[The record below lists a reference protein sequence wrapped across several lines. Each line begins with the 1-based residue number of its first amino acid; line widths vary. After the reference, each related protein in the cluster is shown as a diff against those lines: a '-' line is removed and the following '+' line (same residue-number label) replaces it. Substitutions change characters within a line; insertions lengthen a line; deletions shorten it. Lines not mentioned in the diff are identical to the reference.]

1 VDARDVVLGFLH
13 EVWDQG
19 RVERALNYI
28 HEDYDLGPLGRG
40 PRAAEA
46 NRVTFSD
53 AFPDLRLDV
62 EDVIASGPH
71 VAVWMRLSATH
82 GGTFRGYAATGRHAT
97 WDEVG
102 FFTVQD
108 GKIIRGR
115 YLADMFGLRKAL
127 GVLPTDMA

>member
-1 VDARDVVLGFLH
+1 VVLSFLR
-13 EVWDQG
+13 EVWDEG
-19 RVERALNYI
+19 RIDRVVEYI
-28 HEDYDLGPLGRG
+28 HEDYDLGRLGRG

-46 NRVTFSD
+46 NRLDFGT
-53 AFPDLRLDV
+53 AFPDLRLAV
-62 EDVIASGPH
+62 EDVVASGQH

-82 GGTFRGYAATGRHAT
+82 GGTFRGYAPTGRHAE

-108 GKIIRGR
+108 GKIMRGR

-127 GVLPTDMA
+127 GVLPADLA

>member
-1 VDARDVVLGFLH
+1 
-13 EVWDQG
+13 VWEY
-19 RVERALNYI
+19 V

-46 NRVTFSD
+46 NRTDFSE
-53 AFPDLRLDV
+53 AFPDLRLTV
-62 EDVIASGPH
+62 EEVVASGPH

-82 GGTFRGYAATGRHAT
+82 RGTFRGYAPTGRDAT

-102 FFTVQD
+102 FLTVQD
-108 GKIIRGR
+108 GKIIKGR

-127 GVLPTDMA
+127 GVLPADMA